1 MRCREARFWL
11 AAQREGDL
19 AQSDTSRL
27 QEHLE
32 HCSACRAYEQSPHCH
47 NRAPLPPTPCSL
59 SSSSSI
65 STERILQAVERQ
77 KHISRQLEDI
87 RAQQRSRI
95 ARLRGIGTFLA
106 AITFFSLGCV
116 PLLLLA
122 LTIVRPDLLEQTL
135 SYLGDGVGV
144 LIILG
149 QYFQRGLKLL
159 ISDNWLLLSAAFVMV
174 VMMGMWLRL
183 MRHPQEA

>member
-11 AAQREGDL
+11 AAQRDGKL
-19 AQSDTSRL
+19 SQSDELKL

-32 HCSACRAYEQSPHCH
+32 HCSACRTYEQRQQCL
-47 NRAPLPPTPCSL
+47 NRVLLPPTPRAY
-59 SSSSSI
+59 SSI
-65 STERILQAVERQ
+65 STERILLAVERQ
-77 KHISRQLEDI
+77 KRISRQLEDI
-87 RAQQRSRI
+87 RSQQRSRI
-95 ARLRGIGTFLA
+95 ARMRGVGTFLA
-106 AITFFSLGCV
+106 AITFFTLGSI

-135 SYLGDGVGV
+135 SRLGDGVGA
-144 LIILG
+144 LIVLG
-149 QYFQRGLKLL
+149 QYLQAGLTLL
-159 ISDNWLLLSAAFVMV
+159 SSDNRLLLSAAFVMV